1 MSESLETSLGAEI
14 KTEIGLCE
22 LDSSSLEWPTD
33 PSQFKFKTKIGH
45 GAFATVWRASTT
57 VISTIATHPKSSED
71 NNSSNN
77 DSNNNEHKE
86 RLEEKRQIPVECAIK
101 VLNLDHV
108 DSNLSEIRLEVQA
121 MRFSSHPN
129 VLSCFEAFVH
139 STDLWLVTQLM
150 RKGSSL
156 HCLQGARRRA
166 AAQSRETTTASST
179 ISATTTSSGTV
190 PIKMEQHILYIM
202 HETLLG
208 LQYIHEHNGQIHRDI
223 KAGNI
228 LIDHNGEVR
237 IADFGVSGW
246 LVNAGTQQEKAKTF
260 VGTPCWMAP
269 EVMEQM
275 NGYDYKADIWSLGIT
290 AMELA
295 KGYAPYA
302 KYPPMKVLILT
313 IQEDPP
319 TLDTYDEEDCDEID
333 DWLECYDDE
342 EFSKSFRSFIDVC
355 LQRDPAKRPTTS
367 DLLRSKPLSD
377 YKDLEYRERRRS
389 AIVEEVCNLVDDVGS
404 SDVTAIGSDV
414 AGSEADGITGDRA
427 LPGYSPVS
435 IIFSKEENNRPAGTT
450 WVFADGSQVLSSSAT
465 NIASVDDVLD
475 EIDQFGLQTGGEHY
489 SRGDGSQQQEQQQVS
504 NQTIQPRTNH
514 HHHHQLDEEG
524 DDLNAFMDEFEMN
537 TQGENF
543 RRPCRE
549 TE

>member
-1 MSESLETSLGAEI
+1 MMSESFETAC
-14 KTEIGLCE
+14 CE
-22 LDSSSLEWPTD
+22 PDPSSVEWPTD
-33 PSQFKFKTKIGH
+33 PSQFQLKTKIGH
-45 GAFATVWRASTT
+45 GAFASVWRASTS
-57 VISTIATHPKSSED
+57 VVSTARHPKSSDD
-71 NNSSNN
+71 NI
-77 DSNNNEHKE
+77 DKHKE
-86 RLEEKRQIPVECAIK
+86 REKCQISLECAIK

-108 DSNLSEIRLEVQA
+108 DSNLAEIRLEVQA
-121 MRFSSHPN
+121 MRLSSHPN
-129 VLSCFEAFVH
+129 VLSCFAAFVH

-156 HCLQGARRRA
+156 HCLQGARRQAVSKLRESTSKS
-166 AAQSRETTTASST
+166 QSD
-179 ISATTTSSGTV
+179 TV
-190 PIKMEQHILYIM
+190 PIKMEEHILYIM

-228 LIDHNGEVR
+228 LIDYNGDVR

-246 LVNAGTQQEKAKTF
+246 LVNAGTRQEKAKTF

-269 EVMEQM
+269 EVMEQI

-319 TLDTYDEEDCDEID
+319 TLDTYDEENCDQIGG
-333 DWLECYDDE
+333 WLEYYDDE
-342 EFSKSFRSFIDVC
+342 EFSKSFRSFINVC
-355 LQRDPAKRPTTS
+355 LQKNPAKRPTTS
-367 DLLRSKPLSD
+367 DLLQSKPLSN
-377 YKDLEYRERRRS
+377 YKDPTYRQRRRR
-389 AIVEEVCNLVDDVGS
+389 AIVEEVCNLVGDVGNFNTLPAGP
-404 SDVTAIGSDV
+404 DVGGSGD
-414 AGSEADGITGDRA
+414 DGTDRD
-427 LPGYSPVS
+427 LPGHSPVS
-435 IIFSKEENNRPAGTT
+435 IFFSKQENNRPAGTT

-465 NIASVDDVLD
+465 NMASVDDVLD
-475 EIDQFGLQTGGEHY
+475 EIDQFGLRTGGEHY
-489 SRGDGSQQQEQQQVS
+489 SRSDSPQQHLQNATPVVTRQTNTMANQE
-504 NQTIQPRTNH
+504 
-514 HHHHQLDEEG
+514 LDQEK

-543 RRPCRE
+543 RRPLAE
-549 TE
+549 